1 MPCSISDDAYNDYS
15 DFIENEGVYRTKPQP
30 SPDDEHDYCDGCD
43 TILNYNE
50 GDLCCWCE
58 NRLEAEAEIERIRDA
73 MLDKQFTISLGI
85 APLTANRG
93 SD

>member
-1 MPCSISDDAYNDYS
+1 MNRMPCSISDDAYNDYS
-15 DFIENEGVYRTKPQP
+15 DFIENKGVYRNKSQP
-30 SPDDEHDYCDGCD
+30 SPDDEH
-43 TILNYNE
+43 
-50 GDLCCWCE
+50 
-58 NRLEAEAEIERIRDA
+58 DA

>member
-1 MPCSISDDAYNDYS
+1 MNRMPCSISDDAYNDYS
-15 DFIENEGVYRTKPQP
+15 DFIENKGVYRNKSQP

-58 NRLEAEAEIERIRDA
+58 KRSKDDERDA

-93 SD
+93 LD

>member
-1 MPCSISDDAYNDYS
+1 MNRMPCSISDDPYNDYS

-30 SPDDEHDYCDGCD
+30 SPDDE
-43 TILNYNE
+43 
-50 GDLCCWCE
+50 
-58 NRLEAEAEIERIRDA
+58 RDA

>member
-1 MPCSISDDAYNDYS
+1 MNRMPCSISDDAYNDYS

-58 NRLEAEAEIERIRDA
+58 
-73 MLDKQFTISLGI
+73 Q
-85 APLTANRG
+85 
-93 SD
+93 